1 MTASRATHPVWH
13 VEHVAATASTNDLTA
28 RRPAGTVIVADRQTS
43 GRGRHGRA
51 WTSDLGGL
59 WCSFAV
65 ATPGPTARWALL
77 PLAAGWALRT
87 ALGDLGLTG
96 THLRWPNDLMIGPRK
111 LAGILVERF
120 QPDTAVIGIGLN
132 LVNTPGHTDPA
143 LADTTTRL
151 ADHLDPMPSREAVLK
166 ALLHRLSSTL
176 EWLDRNEA
184 ATLTAALDSAWS
196 KTPVRVALR
205 PDGRV
210 VTGHFAGITPTGDL
224 RLQES
229 GGPLRILPAL
239 DVEWLREEGKLG
251 INDLGSMT

>member
-1 MTASRATHPVWH
+1 MTALPPTGPAWH
-13 VEHVAATASTNDLTA
+13 IEQVAEAASTNDLAA

-96 THLRWPNDLMIGPRK
+96 THLRWPNDLLIGPRK

-132 LVNTPGHTDPA
+132 LVNTPGRADPA
-143 LADTTTRL
+143 LAAVTTRL
-151 ADHLDPMPSREAVLK
+151 ADHLDPVPPREAVLE
-166 ALLHRLSSTL
+166 ALLRRLATAL
-176 EWLDRNEA
+176 GWLDRDEA

-196 KTPVRVALR
+196 DVPVRVALR
-205 PDGRV
+205 SDRQIIAGR
-210 VTGHFAGITPTGDL
+210 FDGITPTGDL

-239 DVEWLREEGKLG
+239 DVEWLREEGELG
-251 INDLGSMT
+251 INDLGSKI